1 MIGEET
7 KKKVL
12 SELEK
17 FGNVFYACKKNG
29 VSTSTYY
36 RWFENNK
43 DFRKKAKTAIKVG
56 QKNFVDLAENGL
68 ISNVG
73 NKDQR
78 AIEYVLSHLSK
89 RYRKSD
95 ESRVIIVH
103 RKENDSYT
111 PIKKMTIEDL
121 LMEDDE
127 KAEKEKTEW
136 DAATRLIW
144 DKLKKNGDIPTKL
157 NGESIGFE
165 EVYKFKV
172 YIEEYQKKAKE
183 NQSQEGL
190 KVLDGNTDNNA
201 DNESKDLK

>member
-12 SELEK
+12 NEIER

-29 VSTSTYY
+29 ISTSTYY

-43 DFRKKAKTAIKVG
+43 DFHKKAKIAIKIG

-95 ESRVIIVH
+95 ESKVIIVH
-103 RKENDSYT
+103 RKENDNYLPS
-111 PIKKMTIEDL
+111 KKITLEDL
-121 LMEDDE
+121 LEEDDIRV
-127 KAEKEKTEW
+127 EKEQAEW
-136 DAATRLIW
+136 DAAAKILW
-144 DKLKKNGDIPTKL
+144 DQLKKNGEIPQKP
-157 NGESIGFE
+157 NGESIQFN
-165 EVYKFKV
+165 EVYQFET
-172 YIEEYQKKAKE
+172 YIKEYQKKVKE
-183 NQSQEGL
+183 N
-190 KVLDGNTDNNA
+190 NN
-201 DNESKDLK
+201 

>member
-43 DFRKKAKTAIKVG
+43 DFKKRARIAIKVG

-95 ESRVIIVH
+95 ESKVIIVH
-103 RKENDSYT
+103 RKDNDSYA
-111 PIKKMTIEDL
+111 PIKKITLEDL
-121 LMEDDE
+121 LQENDL
-127 KAEKEKTEW
+127 KVEKEQAEW
-136 DAATRLIW
+136 DAGAKILW
-144 DKLKKNGDIPTKL
+144 DKLKKNGEIPLKPD
-157 NGESIGFE
+157 GEPIKFE
-165 EVYKFKV
+165 EVYHFQN
-172 YIEEYQKKAKE
+172 YIEEYQKRMKE
-183 NQSQEGL
+183 N
-190 KVLDGNTDNNA
+190 
-201 DNESKDLK
+201 KD

>member
-1 MIGEET
+1 MIGEKT
-7 KKKVL
+7 KRKIL
-12 SELEK
+12 EELEK

-29 VSTSTYY
+29 ISTSTYY
-36 RWFENNK
+36 RWFENNR

-56 QKNFVDLAENGL
+56 QKNFIDLAENGL

-103 RKENDSYT
+103 RKDTDSYA
-111 PIKKMTIEDL
+111 PVKKITLEDL
-121 LMEDDE
+121 LGEHED
-127 KAEKEKTEW
+127 KVAKEQAEW
-136 DAATRLIW
+136 DAKAKLVW
-144 DKLKKNGDIPTKL
+144 DELKKHGEIPTKPT
-157 NGESIGFE
+157 GEPIGFE

-183 NQSQEGL
+183 NQSQDGL

-201 DNESKDLK
+201 DSESKDLK

>member
-1 MIGEET
+1 MIGEKT
-7 KKKVL
+7 KKKVIE
-12 SELEK
+12 ELEK

-29 VSTSTYY
+29 ISTSTYY

-43 DFRKKAKTAIKVG
+43 DFRKKAKNAIKIG

-95 ESRVIIVH
+95 ESKVIIIH

-136 DAATRLIW
+136 DAATRLVW
-144 DKLKKNGDIPTKL
+144 DKLKKNGDIPTKP
-157 NGESIGFE
+157 NGEPIGFE
-165 EVYKFKV
+165 EIYDFKT

-183 NQSQEGL
+183 R
-190 KVLDGNTDNNA
+190 
-201 DNESKDLK
+201 DLG

>member
-17 FGNVFYACKKNG
+17 FGNVFYACIKNG

-43 DFRKKAKTAIKVG
+43 DFKKRARIAIKVG

-95 ESRVIIVH
+95 ESKVIIVH
-103 RKENDSYT
+103 RKDNDSYA
-111 PIKKMTIEDL
+111 PIKKITLEDL
-121 LMEDDE
+121 LQENDL
-127 KAEKEKTEW
+127 KVEKEQAEW
-136 DAATRLIW
+136 DAKAKLVW
-144 DKLKKNGDIPTKL
+144 DELKKNGEIPIKP

>member
-36 RWFENNK
+36 RWFENNR

-95 ESRVIIVH
+95 ESKVIIVH
-103 RKENDSYT
+103 RKDADSYA
-111 PIKKMTIEDL
+111 PVKKITLEDL
-121 LMEDDE
+121 LEEHED
-127 KAEKEKTEW
+127 KVAKEQAEW
-136 DAATRLIW
+136 DA
-144 DKLKKNGDIPTKL
+144 
-157 NGESIGFE
+157 
-165 EVYKFKV
+165 
-172 YIEEYQKKAKE
+172 KA
-183 NQSQEGL
+183 
-190 KVLDGNTDNNA
+190 
-201 DNESKDLK
+201 

>member
-29 VSTSTYY
+29 ISTSTYY
-36 RWFENNK
+36 RWFENNR

-78 AIEYVLSHLSK
+78 AIEYALSHLSK
-89 RYRKSD
+89 RYRKHN
-95 ESRVIIVH
+95 ESNVVIVH
-103 RKENDSYT
+103 RRDNFNLAPQKEIT
-111 PIKKMTIEDL
+111 LEDIL
-121 LMEDDE
+121 DKADRQADE
-127 KAEKEKTEW
+127 NKAKW
-136 DAATRLIW
+136 DAAAQILW
-144 DKLKKNGDIPTKL
+144 NQLKKNGDIPTKP
-157 NGESIGFE
+157 NGEPIGFE
-165 EVYKFKV
+165 EIYEFQT
-172 YIEEYQKKAKE
+172 YIEEYQKKVKE
-183 NQSQEGL
+183 NM
-190 KVLDGNTDNNA
+190 N
-201 DNESKDLK
+201 

>member
-36 RWFENNK
+36 RWFENNR

-95 ESRVIIVH
+95 ESKVIIIH
-103 RKENDSYT
+103 RKDADSYA
-111 PIKKMTIEDL
+111 PVKKITLEDL
-121 LMEDDE
+121 LNEADHKADE
-127 KAEKEKTEW
+127 NKAKW
-136 DAATRLIW
+136 DAAAQILW
-144 DKLKKNGDIPTKL
+144 DKLKKNGDIPQKPD
-157 NGESIGFE
+157 GEPIKFE
-165 EVYKFKV
+165 EVYQFQT
-172 YIEEYQKKAKE
+172 YIEEYQKRMKE
-183 NQSQEGL
+183 KN
-190 KVLDGNTDNNA
+190 
-201 DNESKDLK
+201 

>member
-1 MIGEET
+1 M
-7 KKKVL
+7 KSQQFKNKL
-12 SELEK
+12 LKELEN
-17 FGNVFYACKKNG
+17 FGNVLSVCKKIG
-29 VSTSTYY
+29 MSTSTYY
-36 RWFENNK
+36 RWLQNNK
-43 DFRKKAKTAIKVG
+43 DFRKKAKAAVIIG
-56 QKNFVDLAENGL
+56 QKNIIDLAEHGL
-68 ISNVG
+68 IYNLG

-78 AIEYVLSHLSK
+78 AIEYALSHLSK

-136 DAATRLIW
+136 DAAARLIW
-144 DKLKKNGDIPTKL
+144 DKLKRNGDIPTKP
-157 NGESIGFE
+157 NGEPIGFE
-165 EVYKFKV
+165 EIYEFKT

-183 NQSQEGL
+183 NI
-190 KVLDGNTDNNA
+190 
-201 DNESKDLK
+201 